1 MIPNKNLC
9 CLDSLDIVSF
19 GYSTPTNY
27 RRYKWDREIIFSI
40 AMLYKLCY
48 YFSSLIVK
56 YPPMFEKL
64 CTFFSYFNQKVFIL
78 LFFKWFFGYYG
89 LITSLKKIFLRVK
102 GCVRVERKNSVAIII
117 TLVAFNS
124 KTLFCRWGCL
134 KLYYLILKLYLFM
147 IE

>member
-40 AMLYKLCY
+40 AMLYNLCY
-48 YFSSLIVK
+48 NFSSLIVK

-64 CTFFSYFNQKVFIL
+64 CTLFSYFNQKVFIL
-78 LFFKWFFGYYG
+78 LFFKWFFGYYD
-89 LITSLKKIFLRVK
+89 LITSLKKYFWGSKVAWGLNVK
-102 GCVRVERKNSVAIII
+102 IPLQLLLLWSLLIR
-117 TLVAFNS
+117 
-124 KTLFCRWGCL
+124 
-134 KLYYLILKLYLFM
+134 KLYSVGPVVKILKLYLFM
-147 IE
+147 IEQI